1 MEGQTVNPENPHHF
15 QRFGARKGTGVYA
28 AIKAGREDERYSAR
42 NSHSR
47 NPTPCARVRQATG
60 ATTEWMPRPI
70 GRRPCDSGVEHGD
83 DSGKSFLAMSAH
95 ARSAGEQYWVFDG
108 RGTMDFQ

>member
-1 MEGQTVNPENPHHF
+1 MILAYAVAAGFWYLSSILAWHF
-15 QRFGARKGTGVYA
+15 GD
-28 AIKAGREDERYSAR
+28 KAGREDERYNAR

-70 GRRPCDSGVEHGD
+70 GRRPCDSGVERGD